1 MIILDLI
8 NQTRINS
15 GLQPLRKS
23 NQLAAAAFRHA
34 YDIATNSIHT
44 LDPNLY
50 HEGSDGSNILDRIAA
65 TRYPAS
71 QWREITGWGF
81 GGDDTAMITYWM
93 NSPTHRAIILDPAIT
108 EAGVAY
114 LQLSGTM
121 WLFYWVVVFARPYA
135 APPCRE

>member
-8 NQTRINS
+8 NQTRINN
-15 GLQPLRKS
+15 GLQPLRQS

-44 LDPNLY
+44 IDPNLY
-50 HEGSDGSNILDRIAA
+50 HEGSDGSSPGDRVRD

-71 QWREITGWGF
+71 LWREITGWGF
-81 GGDDTAMITYWM
+81 GGNHEAMLTYWI

>member
-1 MIILDLI
+1 MILDLI
-8 NQTRINS
+8 NQTRVNN
-15 GLQPLRKS
+15 GLQPLRQS
-23 NQLAAAAFRHA
+23 SQLAAAAFRHA
-34 YDIATNSIHT
+34 YDIAANSIHT
-44 LDPNLY
+44 LDPARY

-81 GGDDTAMITYWM
+81 GGDEISMITWWM

-108 EAGVAY
+108 EAGPAF
-114 LQLSGTM
+114 LRLPGTM